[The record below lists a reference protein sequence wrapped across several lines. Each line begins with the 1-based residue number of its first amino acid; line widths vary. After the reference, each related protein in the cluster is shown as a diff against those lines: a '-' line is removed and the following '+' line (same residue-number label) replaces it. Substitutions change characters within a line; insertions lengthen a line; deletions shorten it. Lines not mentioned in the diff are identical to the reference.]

1 MYQFVNRL
9 QCQFGDLKKIS
20 QMNILTFLEQ
30 FPTEASCKSHFKTM
44 RESQGV
50 YCKRCN
56 RDTKQYWLQGK
67 WQWQC
72 SKCSFRTTLRSGTIM
87 EHSKMSFKK
96 WYGVMAFM
104 SCTKKGFSAMEIQR
118 QLGHKRYN
126 TIWKMIH
133 KVRKSMGQRDDR
145 YILKDMVEFDEGYF
159 TTALPDG
166 AVLKRGKGSQR
177 KCNVAV
183 MAESTPLEDID
194 TGRKST
200 ALRYIRMKV
209 MKSHG
214 AEEVNSIITN
224 NIDEKTIIFS
234 DKSKSYIDIAK
245 FVEGHIMEKSS
256 DGIPLGAMKWVH
268 TAISNAKKVFLG
280 LHHHMKGMYLQNYLD
295 EFCFKLNR
303 RYFGEKLFDRVTIAF
318 ATSYW
323 YTGD

>member
-9 QCQFGDLKKIS
+9 QCHFGYLEKIN

-30 FPTEASCKSHFKTM
+30 FPTELSCKTHFKQM
-44 RESQGV
+44 REGQGI
-50 YCKRCN
+50 YCKRCSL
-56 RDTKQYWLQGK
+56 DTKQYWLQGK

-72 SKCSFRTTLRSGTIM
+72 SKCNFRTTLRSGTVM
-87 EHSKMSFKK
+87 ENSKMSFKK

-104 SCTKKGFSAMEIQR
+104 SCTKKGFSTLEIQR

-126 TIWKMIH
+126 TIWKMVH

-159 TTALPDG
+159 TTALPEG
-166 AVLKRGKGSQR
+166 TKLKRGKGSQR

-183 MAESTPLEDID
+183 MAESTPLEDIA
-194 TGRKST
+194 TGSKST

-209 MKSHG
+209 MTNHH
-214 AEEVNSIITN
+214 AQDVNNVITK
-224 NIDEKTIIFS
+224 NIHEKAIIFS

-256 DGIPLGAMKWVH
+256 HAIQTGSMKWVH

-280 LHHHMKGMYLQNYLD
+280 LHHHMKAIYLQNYLD

-303 RYFGEKLFDRVTIAF
+303 RHFGNKLFDRVVIAF

-323 YTGD
+323 YICD